1 MAARACLS
9 PSRSSISIEAFRGDL
24 SGTFGACSTSFC
36 PGAVSTR
43 GRLFATAAAAA
54 GAAAT
59 VTAPG
64 AGAAVATPP
73 ASSAGFTPGRLISE
87 ILAALRLFV
96 LEVTASCRCSSRSR
110 CIVAIVASAGAAIEF
125 ELVKT
130 TSSESKRRMLRWH
143 RSVYVGAKAP
153 VMRVRNDRRRGR
165 ILNRRWITKRWRDS
179 QSPAEWGGRG
189 RRGCVNI
196 EVRRSDPSQ
205 TGKCQRRMRNR

>member
-1 MAARACLS
+1 MRIRFQAMNRQSSEKQSQRWPRACLS
-9 PSRSSISIEAFRGDL
+9 PSRSCTSTEAFRGDS

-36 PGAVSTR
+36 PGVSGR
-43 GRLFATAAAAA
+43 GRLFASAASAA

-73 ASSAGFTPGRLISE
+73 ASSTGRPPGGLISE

-96 LEVTASCRCSSRSR
+96 LEVSASCRCSSRSR

-130 TSSESKRRMLRWH
+130 TSSESKRRRLRWQ
-143 RSVYVGAKAP
+143 RLEYVGAKAGDEGSE
-153 VMRVRNDRRRGR
+153 R
-165 ILNRRWITKRWRDS
+165 
-179 QSPAEWGGRG
+179 
-189 RRGCVNI
+189 
-196 EVRRSDPSQ
+196 PSA
-205 TGKCQRRMRNR
+205 R

>member
-1 MAARACLS
+1 MNRQSSDKQSQRWPRACLS
-9 PSRSSISIEAFRGDL
+9 PSRSGVPIEAFRGES

-36 PGAVSTR
+36 PGVSGR

-73 ASSAGFTPGRLISE
+73 ASSTGRPPGGLISE
-87 ILAALRLFV
+87 NLAFV
-96 LEVTASCRCSSRSR
+96 LGVTAHCRRFSRSR

-153 VMRVRNDRRRGR
+153 VMRVRSDRRRGR
-165 ILNRRWITKRWRDS
+165 ILNR
-179 QSPAEWGGRG
+179 
-189 RRGCVNI
+189 N
-196 EVRRSDPSQ
+196 
-205 TGKCQRRMRNR
+205 

>member
-1 MAARACLS
+1 MKRQSSEKQSRRWPRACLS
-9 PSRSSISIEAFRGDL
+9 PSRSCISIEAFRGDL
-24 SGTFGACSTSFC
+24 SRTFGACSTSFC
-36 PGAVSTR
+36 PGAVSIR
-43 GRLFATAAAAA
+43 GRLFASAAAAA

-125 ELVKT
+125 ELVKA
-130 TSSESKRRMLRWH
+130 TSSESKRRRLRWQ
-143 RSVYVGAKAP
+143 RLEYVGAKAGDEGSE
-153 VMRVRNDRRRGR
+153 R
-165 ILNRRWITKRWRDS
+165 
-179 QSPAEWGGRG
+179 
-189 RRGCVNI
+189 
-196 EVRRSDPSQ
+196 PSA
-205 TGKCQRRMRNR
+205 R

>member
-1 MAARACLS
+1 MRIRFQAMKRQSSEKQSRRWPRACLS
-9 PSRSSISIEAFRGDL
+9 PLLSCISIEA
-24 SGTFGACSTSFC
+24 SFC
-36 PGAVSTR
+36 PGAISIR

-130 TSSESKRRMLRWH
+130 TSSESKRRMLRWQ

-165 ILNRRWITKRWRDS
+165 ILNR
-179 QSPAEWGGRG
+179 
-189 RRGCVNI
+189 N
-196 EVRRSDPSQ
+196 
-205 TGKCQRRMRNR
+205 

>member
-1 MAARACLS
+1 MNRQSSEKQSQRWPRACLS
-9 PSRSSISIEAFRGDL
+9 PSRSCTSTEAFRGDS

-59 VTAPG
+59 VAAPG

-73 ASSAGFTPGRLISE
+73 ASSAGLTPGRLIFE

-130 TSSESKRRMLRWH
+130 TSSESKRRILRWQ
-143 RSVYVGAKAP
+143 RSVYVGAKAGDEGSE
-153 VMRVRNDRRRGR
+153 R
-165 ILNRRWITKRWRDS
+165 
-179 QSPAEWGGRG
+179 
-189 RRGCVNI
+189 
-196 EVRRSDPSQ
+196 PSA
-205 TGKCQRRMRNR
+205 R